1 MLLYHKNLFIL
12 ACLCLC
18 VISACNKQ
26 KTNTSGEESLSTP
39 TVVIDE
45 TIMSLN
51 EKLPAMT
58 ADGEL
63 KLIQKDTSGVLIEY
77 VMPEEVFMSMYE
89 LPESERL
96 KLKSELKS
104 LINSSEMD
112 KLFHQCYE
120 TNTQVRIKIIGITSG
135 ENFEVEL

>member
-18 VISACNKQ
+18 VITACSKQ

-135 ENFEVEL
+135 ESFEVEL